1 MLTTGKDENENEPAC
16 LHRKHE
22 RMRMRLHA
30 YIGNRIGS
38 RQRVMKVS
46 SGRQRVNKW

>member
-1 MLTTGKDENENEPAC
+1 MLTQETGEYS
-16 LHRKHE
+16 
-22 RMRMRLHA
+22 MRMRLDA

>member
-1 MLTTGKDENENEPAC
+1 
-16 LHRKHE
+16 
-22 RMRMRLHA
+22 MRLHA

-46 SGRQRVNKW
+46 SGRQRVMKVSRGRQRVMKAGRE